1 MSLSLSLTSVSS
13 PVNLTQLVRDEI
25 KHLTWFLAY
34 TSYAQIAVIFIV
46 TNFTNFVDSHSGFH
60 LLDFIT
66 QHLFLWGN
74 CPSPSYLLGSGVG
87 LILGLGPLPME
98 DEQVAKLGQSNS
110 LGSTRCHAG
119 RQLELSHPMTGNF
132 LLSSLPESGIQL
144 ILTVSQICS
153 LILVK
158 RIPQQIPKKDYIE
171 KIGDPACLK
180 MSSLYTHTCC
190 SFG

>member
-66 QHLFLWGN
+66 
-74 CPSPSYLLGSGVG
+74 
-87 LILGLGPLPME
+87 
-98 DEQVAKLGQSNS
+98 
-110 LGSTRCHAG
+110 
-119 RQLELSHPMTGNF
+119 
-132 LLSSLPESGIQL
+132 
-144 ILTVSQICS
+144 
-153 LILVK
+153 
-158 RIPQQIPKKDYIE
+158 
-171 KIGDPACLK
+171 
-180 MSSLYTHTCC
+180 
-190 SFG
+190 